1 MRILNRED
9 AVQSRMKCH
18 YCDRDAV
25 YAAEKDD
32 VRVGL
37 CERHFKAQM
46 ESLSED
52 ERLASLAER
61 IESERLE

>member
-1 MRILNRED
+1 MRILNREG
-9 AVQSRMKCH
+9 AVGWAMKCH
-18 YCDRDAV
+18 YCERDAV
-25 YAAEKDD
+25 YAAEKDGIK
-32 VRVGL
+32 VGL
-37 CERHFKAQM
+37 CEGHFKEQM